1 MEIHGFPKGIRDLY
15 RVIAP
20 IEASKF
26 TVSPSKSPPKMFSQ
40 KYFWM
45 GHILGAFSREGVSLA
60 ATKHITND
68 ILFCYLKLLNMLKM
82 AHILG

>member
-20 IEASKF
+20 IAASKF

-40 KYFWM
+40 RYFWM
-45 GHILGAFSREGVSLA
+45 GHILGAYSRKGVCLA
-60 ATKHITND
+60 ATKYITD
-68 ILFCYLKLLNMLKM
+68 AILFCYLMLLNMLKM
-82 AHILG
+82 LHILG